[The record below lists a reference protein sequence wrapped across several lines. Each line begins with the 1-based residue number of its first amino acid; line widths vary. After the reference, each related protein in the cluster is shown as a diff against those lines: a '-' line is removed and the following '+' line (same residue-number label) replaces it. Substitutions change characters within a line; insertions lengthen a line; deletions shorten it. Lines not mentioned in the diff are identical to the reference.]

1 MVFRVA
7 GRRGASAGY
16 NGYYGSFYSDQD
28 QSDGVNTPNPFT
40 VNNTPEADGISIAND
55 GSGRP
60 SRITFAYAGTYNI
73 QFSAQFHNTGG
84 AGSGNTVNIWFRL
97 NGIDVPN
104 SDTKLTVPSNA
115 PYVVAAWNFI
125 QTVSATNYVE
135 IMWATDN
142 TAIVIEYEP
151 AGTTPLAHPAI
162 PSVIITAQQI
172 R

>member
-7 GRRGASAGY
+7 GRRGISGTYA
-16 NGYYGSFYSDQD
+16 GYYGSFYSTQD

-40 VNNTPEADGISIAND
+40 VNNTAEADGISIAND

-84 AGSGNTVNIWFRL
+84 GGAGNTVNIWFRL

-115 PYVVAAWNFI
+115 PYVVAAWNFV
-125 QTVSATNYVE
+125 QTVSATNYLE

-142 TAIVIEYEP
+142 ASIVVEYEP
-151 AGTTPLAHPAI
+151 AGTTPFAHPAI